1 MEWVES
7 MGSDQVRTVRTVGEA
22 IRPLKAAE
30 LIAAQLRR
38 QIVGGVLK
46 EGDSLPPEADLMN
59 QFRVSRPTLREA
71 FRILEAE
78 SLIVIRRGAHGG
90 ARVMAPQLAVA
101 ARYVG
106 LLLQADHVS
115 IGDVYEAR
123 SLIEPVAARMLAER
137 RTAQDLA
144 DLRTCIEKLSDLV
157 EDHAA
162 PEELDLLA
170 RSWSM
175 GSQQFHDLIVERAG
189 NRTLAVQAGVLREV
203 VSSHLAV
210 AVARLFDPV
219 RAPEGFRKSIRSYT
233 KLVDLIAAADAEAA
247 EKHWRKHM
255 EVSATILMRGDEAN
269 ATVDLF
275 A

>member
-1 MEWVES
+1 MASGV
-7 MGSDQVRTVRTVGEA
+7 GTTVRPVGET
-22 IRPLKAAE
+22 IRAPKTAE

-38 QIVGGVLK
+38 QIVAGELREGV
-46 EGDSLPPEADLMN
+46 SLPPEAELME

-78 SLIVIRRGAHGG
+78 SLITIRRGSRGG
-90 ARVMAPQLAVA
+90 ARVTAPQLAVA

-106 LLLQADHVS
+106 LLLQADRVT

-123 SLIEPVAARMLAER
+123 TVIEPAAARMLAER
-137 RTAQDLA
+137 RTAKDLD
-144 DLRTCIEKLSDLV
+144 DLRACIEKLRDVV
-157 EDHAA
+157 ERQADTEG
-162 PEELDLLA
+162 PDLLA
-170 RSWSM
+170 WSM
-175 GSQQFHDLIVERAG
+175 GTQQFHDLVIERAG

-210 AVARLFDPV
+210 TVPRLFDPV
-219 RAPEGFRKSIRSYT
+219 ATPQGFRKSIRSYT
-233 KLVDLIAAADAEAA
+233 KLVDLIAASDAEGA
-247 EKHWRKHM
+247 EKHWRRHM
-255 EVSATILMRGDEAN
+255 EVAAAELMRGDDAK